1 MRNVEGHGRHSVRGQ
16 CRSVTGTAHER
27 QGQRREYQ
35 RLGACGDPVPP
46 FREISTHGKKGA
58 EQDQEAVTRQPYQ
71 AGSRIENGVPHGA
84 EFERRVGTIL
94 EDGCPPQQ
102 PDDP

>member
-1 MRNVEGHGRHSVRGQ
+1 M
-16 CRSVTGTAHER
+16 
-27 QGQRREYQ
+27 
-35 RLGACGDPVPP
+35 
-46 FREISTHGKKGA
+46 
-58 EQDQEAVTRQPYQ
+58 TRQPYQ

-102 PDDP
+102 PDDPGTKRHEDEESGPRDDRPIPPTGDCHAAGTRQEEHEERPHQLYGGG